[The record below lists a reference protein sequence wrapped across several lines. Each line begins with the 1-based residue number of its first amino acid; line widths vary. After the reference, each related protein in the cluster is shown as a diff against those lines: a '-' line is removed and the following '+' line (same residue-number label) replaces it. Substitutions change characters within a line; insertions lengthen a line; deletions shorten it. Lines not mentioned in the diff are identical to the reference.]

1 MNERLN
7 IKNFGPI
14 TEASIDFDKYTFL
27 VGSQGSGKSSIVKL
41 YALFTWMEKG
51 LARRI
56 LSQKHITSFSRFRKV
71 YCKYHKID
79 EYFRN
84 DTYIDFTGRH
94 YSFLYKEGNL
104 TINTLES
111 NDDYS
116 IAKVMYVPAER
127 NFLSVIEN
135 FSQFK
140 NFPESLQS
148 FLEEFENA
156 KKEFR
161 KGYKFPFG
169 EEKFEYDALNK
180 LSWISGSNHK
190 IRLSS
195 ASSGYQSVLPLLI
208 VSKYLSNLVSKD
220 SSSDKLGILE
230 KQQIKKEI
238 ESIMQDNTLSDEV
251 KYSMARSISA
261 RFSYSH
267 FVNIVEEPE
276 QNLYPESQKSVLY
289 ELLSHANS
297 LEDNR
302 LILTTH
308 SPYLLNYVTIAV
320 KAWNIAKEL
329 PKYQEEINKIVSFS
343 SQINPSK
350 LKIYEV
356 NKGKVKELETYN
368 GIPSDNNFLN
378 NHLEQTNI
386 LYNKLLE
393 IEEDGDYEA
402 ES

>member
-1 MNERLN
+1 
-7 IKNFGPI
+7 
-14 TEASIDFDKYTFL
+14 
-27 VGSQGSGKSSIVKL
+27 
-41 YALFTWMEKG
+41 MEKG

>member
-276 QNLYPESQKSVLY
+276 QNLYTESQKSVLY